1 MDLSLYYETEL
12 EQWISSRYIQHG
24 ILRPSDLDID
34 EVSAAFEVD
43 LVEYEGPPFS
53 CNTTDVIFLPKRMDT
68 LTKRLVFFHELC
80 HVLRHAGNQRHMPE
94 LFLQQQEIEAERFL
108 QYAAAPFYMIKEL
121 PLGEGQKEVVELIS
135 SEFKLPYKFSYA
147 RLLQIQNRI
156 LTQITAQENARLLGA
171 NVDGIEAQQLPAKSG
186 ETQRILTQLSRQ
198 LSKGVRKLWQE

>member
-1 MDLSLYYETEL
+1 MDLSFYYETEL

-24 ILRPSDLDID
+24 ILHPSDLDID

-53 CNTTDVIFLPKRMDT
+53 CNMTDVIFLPKGMDT

-121 PLGEGQKEVVELIS
+121 PLGERQKEAVELIS
-135 SEFKLPYKFSYA
+135 AEFALPYKFSYT

-156 LTQITAQENARLLGA
+156 LNQITAQENARLSSS
-171 NVDGIEAQQLPAKSG
+171 NEDGIDAHRQSAQSE
-186 ETQRILTQLSRQ
+186 ETKRILTQLSRQ
-198 LSKGVRKLWQE
+198 LSKGVKKFWQD

>member
-12 EQWISSRYIQHG
+12 EQWISSRYLQHG
-24 ILRPSDLDID
+24 ILRPSDLNNID

-53 CNTTDVIFLPKRMDT
+53 CNMTDVIFLPKRMDA

-80 HVLRHAGNQRHMPE
+80 HVLRHAGNQRQMPE
-94 LFLQQQEIEAERFL
+94 LFLQQQEMEAERFL
-108 QYAAAPFYMIKEL
+108 PYAAAPFYMIKEL
-121 PLGEGQKEVVELIS
+121 PLGEGQKEAVELIA
-135 SEFKLPYKFSYA
+135 SEFALPYKLSYA

-156 LTQITAQENARLLGA
+156 LTQITAQEHARLTDP
-171 NVDGIEAQQLPAKSG
+171 NDDRIEASHSQTKSH

-198 LSKGVRKLWQE
+198 LNKE